1 MKLSPGPSHRP
12 AAPFTHRAS
21 RFAARVLGLRP
32 HARQLPSGVRP
43 SDFGLLS
50 GFGLRVSDLAPRTSH
65 LASRPSEQGIALVI
79 VMISIMVLTIL
90 AAGFAYSMKVETK
103 LARNANNEA
112 ELEWLGRSGV
122 EYARWVLANSLANP
136 MQPYDSLDQPWATGS
151 GWLGPT
157 NSPIAEVRKTLEL
170 GLHHGTATWTITDLE
185 RKFNI
190 NSPEPILQQ
199 VLPQALTL
207 MGVAPGEATPIVN
220 SILDWTD
227 PDDQTHV
234 EGAENSDYEGLT
246 PPYTAKNGPIDD
258 ISELLLIKGITP
270 DIYYGIAATNYQPSY
285 FSQQRNR
292 FGQANAGPTITVG
305 LTDLFTPLSSGR
317 INLNTTSAEVL
328 QMIPGI
334 DLMIAEAIIGGRSGE
349 DDGSGLMGPY
359 RSVDQVRRIPNVP
372 LELTRQL
379 GQYCDVRSRT
389 FQVQVDAE
397 VGGYK
402 RTFYAILGRNTPRD
416 VQVLSFYWK

>member
-1 MKLSPGPSHRP
+1 
-12 AAPFTHRAS
+12 
-21 RFAARVLGLRP
+21 
-32 HARQLPSGVRP
+32 
-43 SDFGLLS
+43 
-50 GFGLRVSDLAPRTSH
+50 
-65 LASRPSEQGIALVI
+65 
-79 VMISIMVLTIL
+79 MISIMVLTIL

-136 MQPYDSLDQPWATGS
+136 MEPYDSLDQPWATGL

-157 NSPIAEVRKTLEL
+157 NNPIAEVQNPITL
-170 GLHHGTATWTITDLE
+170 GRGTISWKITDLE

-234 EGAENSDYEGLT
+234 EGAENSDYESLT

-270 DIYYGIAATNYQPSY
+270 DIYYGLTATNYQPSY

-292 FGQANAGPTITVG
+292 FGQANAGPTIAVG
-305 LTDLFTPLSSGR
+305 LTDLFTPLSSGKV
-317 INLNTTSAEVL
+317 NLNTTSAEVL

-334 DLMIAEAIIGGRSGE
+334 DPMIADAIISGRQGE
-349 DDGSGLMGPY
+349 PDPGAPGMLGPY
-359 RSVDQVRRIPNVP
+359 RSVNEVSRMPNVP
-372 LELTRQL
+372 PDIVRQL

-389 FQVQVDAE
+389 FQVQVDAD

-402 RTFYAILGRNTPRD
+402 RTFYAILGRNSPRD